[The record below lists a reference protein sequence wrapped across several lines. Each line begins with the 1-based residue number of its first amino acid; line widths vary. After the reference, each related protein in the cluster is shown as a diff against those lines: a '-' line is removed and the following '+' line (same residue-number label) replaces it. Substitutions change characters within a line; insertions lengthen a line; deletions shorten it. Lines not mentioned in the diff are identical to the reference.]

1 MDILAMGLAEEARR
15 DAPQGQS
22 TKRLRRTK
30 LLAAFALTALVGVG
44 SYTATYR
51 ALEIISIPSSPAS
64 SVTPIP
70 SAATTTVPPPS

>member
-1 MDILAMGLAEEARR
+1 MGLAEEARR

-30 LLAAFALTALVGVG
+30 LVAAFALTALVGVG

-64 SVTPIP
+64 SVPPIP